1 MTGPGFPHEDD
12 IRVAGASHAAPGSF
26 GDFGA
31 PAAGDT
37 AGLPPLSGGELG
49 APGIP
54 GAPFGP
60 GDSYTPQSDPYA
72 PPGDAFG
79 PQGDPYA
86 PQGDAFGSQ
95 GEAFD
100 RQGEQFGAQSEAFG
114 QQSDAFGSQG
124 DTFGSQGEAFGP
136 QGEQFGPQGEAF
148 GAEGDM
154 HAPQGDAFA
163 GPGETLAS
171 QGEPFPAGPMRPR
184 DEISGRGGNN
194 GPRRLNLPT
203 GVGLKVAAVAA
214 GAAVVLGGGGAA
226 AFALTGSDSSDSGKA
241 TASPST
247 NAAPL
252 ADAAAPKVDVQAL
265 EAQRRK
271 QALDRASRAT
281 RGGSGKAPS
290 LHVKGSPLPTKTPDG
305 SGGGSGIPSGDP
317 VPASEA
323 QRIAKSL
330 LSSYGASGKGQFSC
344 LVSLWN
350 RESHWNT
357 HAANPSGA
365 YGIPQALPG
374 SKMASAGPDWRNNAT
389 TQIKWGLGYI
399 KGRYST
405 PCGAWSH
412 SQSSGWY

>member
-12 IRVAGASHAAPGSF
+12 IRVAGASSQAAPGSF

-37 AGLPPLSGGELG
+37 AGMPPVSGGEFG

-54 GAPFGP
+54 GDPFGP
-60 GDSYTPQSDPYA
+60 GDSYAPQSDPYA

-86 PQGDAFGSQ
+86 PQG
-95 GEAFD
+95 EAF
-100 RQGEQFGAQSEAFG
+100 A
-114 QQSDAFGSQG
+114 
-124 DTFGSQGEAFGP
+124 P

-148 GAEGDM
+148 GAEGDV

-163 GPGETLAS
+163 GPGEAQAAQS
-171 QGEPFPAGPMRPR
+171 EPFPAGPMRPR
-184 DEISGRGGNN
+184 DEISARGGNSA
-194 GPRRLNLPT
+194 PRRLNLPT

-214 GAAVVLGGGGAA
+214 GAVVVLGGGGAA
-226 AFALTGSDSSDSGKA
+226 AFALTGSDSSGSGKA

-271 QALDRASRAT
+271 QALDRASRAA
-281 RGGSGKAPS
+281 RGGSGKAPT

-305 SGGGSGIPSGDP
+305 SGGGSDIPSGDP

-330 LSSYGASGKGQFSC
+330 LPSYGASGKGQFSC

-399 KGRYST
+399 KSRYST

>member
-1 MTGPGFPHEDD
+1 MTGPGFPHEED

-26 GDFGA
+26 GDPGA

-37 AGLPPLSGGELG
+37 AGMPPVPGGEPG
-49 APGIP
+49 APGTP
-54 GAPFGP
+54 GDPYGP
-60 GDSYTPQSDPYA
+60 GDPYA
-72 PPGDAFG
+72 PPGDPFG

-86 PQGDAFGSQ
+86 PQGDAFGPQ
-95 GEAFD
+95 GES
-100 RQGEQFGAQSEAFG
+100 FGAQS
-114 QQSDAFGSQG
+114 
-124 DTFGSQGEAFGP
+124 
-136 QGEQFGPQGEAF
+136 
-148 GAEGDM
+148 DM
-154 HAPQGDAFA
+154 HAPEGDAFA
-163 GPGETLAS
+163 GPGETQVAP
-171 QGEPFPAGPMRPR
+171 GEPFPAGPMRPR
-184 DEISGRGGNN
+184 DEISGRGGNA
-194 GPRRLNLPT
+194 PRRLNLPS

-214 GAAVVLGGGGAA
+214 GAVVVLGGGGAA
-226 AFALTGSDSSDSGKA
+226 AFALTGSDGSDSGNA

-247 NAAPL
+247 SAAPL

-281 RGGSGKAPS
+281 RGGSGKAPT
-290 LHVKGSPLPTKTPDG
+290 LHAKGKPLPTKTPDG

-323 QRIAKSL
+323 QRIAKGL
-330 LSSYGASGKGQFSC
+330 LSSYGAGGKGQFSC

-350 RESHWNT
+350 KESHWNT

-399 KGRYST
+399 KGRYGT